1 MIGKKEI
8 DAFVAYWSAQ
18 NGAER
23 SQCHPF
29 WDSLLGEVGIRQQP
43 SAPREGALDRRLE
56 LRRDSRPRHGRRPS
70 RGHLRDDSAK
80 IVEGNA
86 LRMDWETAF
95 SDRINR
101 IDRIEDAEENP
112 VNPVNPVKTSFDYIM
127 GNPPFIGA
135 RMMSQNSE
143 QKREIE
149 ELFGDI
155 KDVQDRPYVGAEE
168 FINAK
173 KRYCLWLKKAT
184 PLEIARSEFLSAR
197 VAAVRDFRLASKA
210 KMTNGYAKVPHLFA
224 QLTQPDD
231 VDYLIIPRVSSERRR
246 YIPIGYEK
254 GDVITAIPRR
264 SCTIRSRGPRRRGRS
279 PRPTMLGRV
288 KVGRTLRVRR
298 NSRSNAPRR
307 QSWMRG
313 KSMRGRP
320 SRSFTARRCISS
332 PTSSPPTRRT
342 TRR

>member
-1 MIGKKEI
+1 MEMTDYQIAELYMILGGIPYYWKCLDRSLSPAQNIDDMFFAGSDKLENEFQELYASLFRKKE
-8 DAFVAYWSAQ
+8 AYM
-18 NGAER
+18 R
-23 SQCHPF
+23 I
-29 WDSLLGEVGIRQQP
+29 VT
-43 SAPREGALDRRLE
+43 ALATRKAGMCRDE
-56 LRRDSRPRHGRRPS
+56 LSR
-70 RGHLRDDSAK
+70 
-80 IVEGNA
+80 
-86 LRMDWETAF
+86 T
-95 SDRINR
+95 
-101 IDRIEDAEENP
+101 
-112 VNPVNPVKTSFDYIM
+112 
-127 GNPPFIGA
+127 
-135 RMMSQNSE
+135 
-143 QKREIE
+143 
-149 ELFGDI
+149 
-155 KDVQDRPYVGAEE
+155 
-168 FINAK
+168 
-173 KRYCLWLKKAT
+173 
-184 PLEIARSEFLSAR
+184 
-197 VAAVRDFRLASKA
+197 A

-298 NSRSNAPRR
+298 NSRSSAPRR